1 MIEHKHEHHHHH
13 GEDCGCGHEH
23 EHHHHHGED
32 CGCGH
37 EHEHHHHHD
46 EGCGCGHE
54 HEHHHHDEECGC
66 DHEHEHHHHHDEG
79 CGCGHEH
86 EHHHHGED
94 CGCDH
99 EHEHNHHHEEETLP
113 GVIYTNVRLQDD
125 AKVVSGRL
133 LISGSYD
140 DIKDKLKEGLEEF
153 AAAVNEKGGVVGHIK
168 ASVEVTTVD
177 MFSVT
182 ETAAMVKRAPEQNMR
197 IILAAIVF
205 FIEPEEAETLAKSV
219 LEKII

>member
-1 MIEHKHEHHHHH
+1 M
-13 GEDCGCGHEH
+13 
-23 EHHHHHGED
+23 
-32 CGCGH
+32 
-37 EHEHHHHHD
+37 
-46 EGCGCGHE
+46 
-54 HEHHHHDEECGC
+54 
-66 DHEHEHHHHHDEG
+66 
-79 CGCGHEH
+79 
-86 EHHHHGED
+86 
-94 CGCDH
+94 
-99 EHEHNHHHEEETLP
+99 
-113 GVIYTNVRLQDD
+113 RLQDD

-205 FIEPEEAETLAKSV
+205 FIEPEEAEALAKSV